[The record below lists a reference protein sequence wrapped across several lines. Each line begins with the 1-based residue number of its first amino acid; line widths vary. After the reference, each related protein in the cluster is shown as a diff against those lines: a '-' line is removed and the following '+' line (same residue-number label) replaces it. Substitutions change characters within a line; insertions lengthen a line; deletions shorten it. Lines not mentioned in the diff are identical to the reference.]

1 MALQQ
6 QRPPETT
13 MPTFVTLTNYT
24 QDGIELLAE
33 MDEDKFLQESRAEA
47 EAHGG
52 KVKDVYFTLGQ
63 YDAVVITEFPD
74 AESATKTLLAI
85 LKDGIAE
92 TETLRAFTEP
102 ETRELIGS
110 L

>member
-1 MALQQ
+1 
-6 QRPPETT
+6 
-13 MPTFVTLTNYT
+13 MPTFVSLTNYT

-33 MDEDKFLQESRAEA
+33 MDEDEFLQQSRAEA
-47 EAHGG
+47 AAHGG
-52 KVKDVYFTLGQ
+52 EIKDVYFTLGR

-74 AESATKTLLAI
+74 AESATKTLMSI
-85 LKDGIAE
+85 LQDGAAE
-92 TETLRAFTEP
+92 TETMRAFTES